1 MGYRHY
7 FYKCKKEDIEVV
19 RYKTWEEL
27 LKYVSSRGGETEDNC
42 IDIFDEKFLPQEEVF
57 EFGKLYYEDT
67 DEQIYGTGVPLFSN
81 KEVMERFSDFV
92 PYEVG
97 KQGLLKAIEIY
108 RQKLKDYYEDLLK
121 DGATQILPFGI
132 ELPRPDITSA
142 DKIKE
147 HIKEKLFWIKYKVNL
162 DETKKILTDSWQY
175 EDTIFNLVFLLKT
188 IDWEK
193 ETLLFYGW

>member
-7 FYKCKKEDIEVV
+7 FYKCKKADIARIRE
-19 RYKTWEEL
+19 KSLAEL
-27 LKYVSSRGGETEDNC
+27 AEYAK
-42 IDIFDEKFLPQEEVF
+42 EKGAELYLCDDSFLPKEEVF

-67 DEQIYGTGVPLFSN
+67 AEQIYGTGVPLFSH
-81 KEVMERFSDFV
+81 KEVMEEFSDYV

-108 RQKLKDYYEDLLK
+108 RQKIRNYYEDLLK
-121 DGATQILPFGI
+121 DGETQILPFGI
-132 ELPRPDITSA
+132 ELPRPDIASA
-142 DKIKE
+142 DKIKK
-147 HIKEKLFWIKYKVNL
+147 HIEEKLFWIKYKVNL
-162 DETKKILTDSWQY
+162 DETKKTLTDSWQY

-188 IDWEK
+188 IDWAK

>member
-7 FYKCKKEDIEVV
+7 FYKCKKADIEQI
-19 RYKTWEEL
+19 REKSLAELEEYA
-27 LKYVSSRGGETEDNC
+27 KEKGEKLSLFNNS
-42 IDIFDEKFLPQEEVF
+42 ILPQEEVF

-67 DEQIYGTGVPLFSN
+67 DEQIYGTGVPLFSH
-81 KEVMERFSDFV
+81 KEVMEEFSDFV

-97 KQGLLKAIEIY
+97 QQGLLKAIEIY
-108 RQKLKDYYEDLLK
+108 RQKIKDYYEDLLK
-121 DGATQILPFGI
+121 DGTTQILPFGI
-132 ELPRPDITSA
+132 ELPRPDITST

-147 HIKEKLFWIKYKVNL
+147 HIKEKLFWIEYKVNL
-162 DETKKILTDSWQY
+162 DEAKKTLTDSWQY

>member
-7 FYKCKKEDIEVV
+7 FYKCKKEDIARIRE
-19 RYKTWEEL
+19 KTLAELEEYAKEKGAELCL
-27 LKYVSSRGGETEDNC
+27 LDDS
-42 IDIFDEKFLPQEEVF
+42 FLPQEEVF

-67 DEQIYGTGVPLFSN
+67 AEQIYGTGVPLFSH
-81 KEVMERFSDFV
+81 KEVMEEFSDFV

-108 RQKLKDYYEDLLK
+108 HQKIKDYYEDLSK
-121 DGATQILPFGI
+121 DGTTQILPFGI

-147 HIKEKLFWIKYKVNL
+147 HIKEKLFWIEYKVNI
-162 DETKKILTDSWQY
+162 DEAKKTLTDSWQY

>member
-7 FYKCKKEDIEVV
+7 FYKCKKADIGQV
-19 RYKTWEEL
+19 REKTLAELEEYAKEKGEEL
-27 LKYVSSRGGETEDNC
+27 SLLDNS
-42 IDIFDEKFLPQEEVF
+42 ILPQEEVF

-67 DEQIYGTGVPLFSN
+67 ADKIYGTGFPLFSHE
-81 KEVMERFSDFV
+81 EVMEEFSDYV

-108 RQKLKDYYEDLLK
+108 RQKIKDYYEDLLK
-121 DGATQILPFGI
+121 DGATQILPFGF

-147 HIKEKLFWIKYKVNL
+147 HIKEKLSWIKYKVNL
-162 DETKKILTDSWQY
+162 DETKKTLTDSWQY

>member
-7 FYKCKKEDIEVV
+7 FYKCKKADIARIRE
-19 RYKTWEEL
+19 KTLAELEEYAKEKGEEL
-27 LKYVSSRGGETEDNC
+27 SLLDNS
-42 IDIFDEKFLPQEEVF
+42 ILPQEEVF

-67 DEQIYGTGVPLFSN
+67 DEQIYGTGVPLFSH
-81 KEVMERFSDFV
+81 KEVMEEFSDYV

-97 KQGLLKAIEIY
+97 EQGLLKAIEIY
-108 RQKLKDYYEDLLK
+108 RQKIKDYYEDLLK
-121 DGATQILPFGI
+121 DGATQILPFGF

-142 DKIKE
+142 DKIKK
-147 HIKEKLFWIKYKVNL
+147 HIEEKLFWIKYKVNL
-162 DETKKILTDSWQY
+162 DETKKTLTDSWQY

>member
-7 FYKCKKEDIEVV
+7 FYKCKKADIARIRE
-19 RYKTWEEL
+19 KTLAELEEYAKEKGAKLYL
-27 LKYVSSRGGETEDNC
+27 LDDS
-42 IDIFDEKFLPQEEVF
+42 FLPKEKVF

-67 DEQIYGTGVPLFSN
+67 DEQIYGTGVPLFSH
-81 KEVMERFSDFV
+81 KEVMEEFSDFV

-97 KQGLLKAIEIY
+97 QQGLLKAIEIY
-108 RQKLKDYYEDLLK
+108 RQKIKDYYEDLLK
-121 DGATQILPFGI
+121 DGTAQILPFGI
-132 ELPRPDITSA
+132 ELPRPDITST

-147 HIKEKLFWIKYKVNL
+147 HIKEKLFWIEYKVNL
-162 DETKKILTDSWQY
+162 DEAKKTLTDSWQY

>member
-7 FYKCKKEDIEVV
+7 FYKCKKADIARIRE
-19 RYKTWEEL
+19 KTLVELEEYAKEKGEEL
-27 LKYVSSRGGETEDNC
+27 SLLDNS
-42 IDIFDEKFLPQEEVF
+42 ILPQEEVF

-108 RQKLKDYYEDLLK
+108 RQKIKDYYEDLLK

-147 HIKEKLFWIKYKVNL
+147 HIKEKLSWIKYKVNL

>member
-1 MGYRHY
+1 M
-7 FYKCKKEDIEVV
+7 
-19 RYKTWEEL
+19 EE
-27 LKYVSSRGGETEDNC
+27 
-42 IDIFDEKFLPQEEVF
+42 
-57 EFGKLYYEDT
+57 
-67 DEQIYGTGVPLFSN
+67 
-81 KEVMERFSDFV
+81 FSDYV

-108 RQKLKDYYEDLLK
+108 RQKIKDYYEDLLK
-121 DGATQILPFGI
+121 DGATQILPFDF

-147 HIKEKLFWIKYKVNL
+147 HIKEKLSWIKYKVNL
-162 DETKKILTDSWQY
+162 DETKKTLTDSWQY

>member
-7 FYKCKKEDIEVV
+7 FYKCKKEDIARIRE
-19 RYKTWEEL
+19 KTLAELEEYAKEKGAELCL
-27 LKYVSSRGGETEDNC
+27 LDDS
-42 IDIFDEKFLPQEEVF
+42 FLPQEEVF

-67 DEQIYGTGVPLFSN
+67 AEQIYGTGVPLFSH
-81 KEVMERFSDFV
+81 KEVMEEFSDFV

-108 RQKLKDYYEDLLK
+108 HKKIKDYYEDLLK

-132 ELPRPDITSA
+132 ELPRPNITSA

-162 DETKKILTDSWQY
+162 DETKKTLTDSWQY
-175 EDTIFNLVFLLKT
+175 EDAIFNLVFLLKT

>member
-7 FYKCKKEDIEVV
+7 FYKCKKADIARIRE
-19 RYKTWEEL
+19 KTLAELEEYAKEKGEEL
-27 LKYVSSRGGETEDNC
+27 SLLDNS
-42 IDIFDEKFLPQEEVF
+42 ILPQEEVF
-57 EFGKLYYEDT
+57 AFGKLYYEDT
-67 DEQIYGTGVPLFSN
+67 YVQIYGTGVPLFSH

-108 RQKLKDYYEDLLK
+108 RQKIKDYYEDILQ

-132 ELPRPDITSA
+132 ESPRPDITSA

-147 HIKEKLFWIKYKVNL
+147 HIEEKLFWIKYKVNL
-162 DETKKILTDSWQY
+162 DEAKKTLTDSLQY

>member
-7 FYKCKKEDIEVV
+7 FYKCKKADIARIRE
-19 RYKTWEEL
+19 KTLAELEEYAKEKGEEL
-27 LKYVSSRGGETEDNC
+27 SLHDNS
-42 IDIFDEKFLPQEEVF
+42 ILPQEEVF

-67 DEQIYGTGVPLFSN
+67 AEQIYGTGVPLFSHE
-81 KEVMERFSDFV
+81 EVMEEFSDYV

-108 RQKLKDYYEDLLK
+108 RQKIKDYYEDLLK
-121 DGATQILPFGI
+121 DGATQILPFGF

-147 HIKEKLFWIKYKVNL
+147 HIKEKLSWIKYKVNL
-162 DETKKILTDSWQY
+162 DETKKTLTDSWQY

>member
-7 FYKCKKEDIEVV
+7 FYKCKKADIARIRE
-19 RYKTWEEL
+19 KTLAELEEYAKEKGAKLYL
-27 LKYVSSRGGETEDNC
+27 LDDS
-42 IDIFDEKFLPQEEVF
+42 FLPKEKVF

-67 DEQIYGTGVPLFSN
+67 DEQIYGTGVPLFSH
-81 KEVMERFSDFV
+81 KEVMEEFSDFV

-97 KQGLLKAIEIY
+97 QQGLLKAIEIY
-108 RQKLKDYYEDLLK
+108 RQKIKDYYEDLLK
-121 DGATQILPFGI
+121 DGTTQILPFGI
-132 ELPRPDITSA
+132 ELPRPDITST

-147 HIKEKLFWIKYKVNL
+147 HIKEKLFWIEYKVNL
-162 DETKKILTDSWQY
+162 DEAKKTLTDSWQY

-188 IDWEK
+188 IDWAK

>member
-7 FYKCKKEDIEVV
+7 FYKCKKADIEQI
-19 RYKTWEEL
+19 REKTLAELEEYAKEKGEEL
-27 LKYVSSRGGETEDNC
+27 SLLDNS
-42 IDIFDEKFLPQEEVF
+42 ILPQEEVF

-108 RQKLKDYYEDLLK
+108 RQKIKDYYEDLLK
-121 DGATQILPFGI
+121 DGATQILPFGF
-132 ELPRPDITSA
+132 ELPSPDITSA

-147 HIKEKLFWIKYKVNL
+147 HIKEKLSWIKYKVNL
-162 DETKKILTDSWQY
+162 DETKKTLTESWQY

-188 IDWEK
+188 IDWAK

>member
-7 FYKCKKEDIEVV
+7 FYKCKKADIEQI
-19 RYKTWEEL
+19 REKTLAELEEYAKEKGEEL
-27 LKYVSSRGGETEDNC
+27 SLRDNS
-42 IDIFDEKFLPQEEVF
+42 ILPQEEVF

-67 DEQIYGTGVPLFSN
+67 DEQIYGTGVPLFSHE
-81 KEVMERFSDFV
+81 EVMEEFSDYV

-97 KQGLLKAIEIY
+97 EQGLLKAIEIY
-108 RQKLKDYYEDLLK
+108 RQKIKDYYEDLLK

-147 HIKEKLFWIKYKVNL
+147 HIKEKLFWIEYKVNL
-162 DETKKILTDSWQY
+162 DETKKTLTDSWQY

>member
-7 FYKCKKEDIEVV
+7 FYKCKKADIARIRE
-19 RYKTWEEL
+19 KSLAEL
-27 LKYVSSRGGETEDNC
+27 AEYAK
-42 IDIFDEKFLPQEEVF
+42 EKGAELYLRDDSFLPQEEVF

-67 DEQIYGTGVPLFSN
+67 DEQIYGTGVPLFSH
-81 KEVMERFSDFV
+81 KEVMEEFSDYV

-97 KQGLLKAIEIY
+97 EQGLLKAIEIY
-108 RQKLKDYYEDLLK
+108 RQKIKDYYEDLLK

-142 DKIKE
+142 DKIKK
-147 HIKEKLFWIKYKVNL
+147 HIKEKLFWIEYKVNL
-162 DETKKILTDSWQY
+162 DETKKTLTDSWQY

>member
-7 FYKCKKEDIEVV
+7 FYKCKKEDIARIRE
-19 RYKTWEEL
+19 KTLAELEEYAKEKGAELCL
-27 LKYVSSRGGETEDNC
+27 LDDS
-42 IDIFDEKFLPQEEVF
+42 FLPQEEVF

-67 DEQIYGTGVPLFSN
+67 AEQIYGTGVPLFSH
-81 KEVMERFSDFV
+81 KEVMEEFSDFV

-108 RQKLKDYYEDLLK
+108 HKKIKDYYEDLSK
-121 DGATQILPFGI
+121 DGTTQILPFGI

-147 HIKEKLFWIKYKVNL
+147 HIKEKLFWIEYKVNI
-162 DETKKILTDSWQY
+162 DEAKKTLTDSWQY